1 LTEGSNMAR
10 IEIYSLI
17 TQYELL
23 TKQLEQVNESL
34 KTLAEQQAEYH
45 YLLSIPGIG
54 ETTVIDLLAEVGSLK
69 HYKHPRQ
76 LIKLAG
82 LTLRE
87 NSSGKMIGQKRISKR
102 GRRKLRALLYR
113 AVLPLIRNNE
123 TFYDLYQYYIS
134 RKENP
139 LKKKEAL
146 VVLCNKML
154 KIFHGLCQQEVLF
167 DKERMRQDLSILQP
181 K

>member
-1 LTEGSNMAR
+1 MINPWHWGNYRYRFTSR
-10 IEIYSLI
+10 S
-17 TQYELL
+17 
-23 TKQLEQVNESL
+23 
-34 KTLAEQQAEYH
+34 
-45 YLLSIPGIG
+45 
-54 ETTVIDLLAEVGSLK
+54 GSLK
-69 HYKHPRQ
+69 YYKHPRQ

-123 TFYDLYQYYIS
+123 TFYDLYHYYIS

-154 KIFHGLCQQEVLF
+154 KIFHDFVSKKYCLIRSE
-167 DKERMRQDLSILQP
+167 
-181 K
+181 